1 MRSLRR
7 IGHLRCSVTRTSIRL
22 VLLLNIAF
30 LVGFCADVYLAPLAF
45 RFDDFTQRFV
55 RFVSRRPPFG
65 VSRRP
70 PFGRFRVT
78 GLSVHRLGTA
88 VVAIRSGLT

>member
-65 VSRRP
+65 
-70 PFGRFRVT
+70 RFRVT